1 MNEMYDMSIVTHNY
15 GVMSVFGVI
24 LINIFMLFSIKS
36 LAKYTR
42 AMLLFTP
49 IVGTTIGMVVFTG
62 IVMMAAKHLNFTVQN
77 IAMVIFAVI
86 LIYLEVKRSKWL
98 QNLNKK
104 DDNAFKEYR
113 SYALKI
119 FIIEIFVTLSIS
131 FWMWS

>member
-15 GVMSVFGVI
+15 GVMSVLGVI

-42 AMLLFTP
+42 AMSLFTP

-62 IVMMAAKHLNFTVQN
+62 VIMMAAKHLDFTVQN
-77 IAMVIFAVI
+77 IAMIIFAVI
-86 LIYLEVKRSKWL
+86 LIYLEVKRSKGL

-104 DDNAFKEYR
+104 DDNAFKEYGF
-113 SYALKI
+113 YALKI
-119 FIIEIFVTLSIS
+119 FLIEIFVTLSIS